1 MLRLLTAGESHGQAV
16 TGILEGM
23 PAGVPI
29 SKAIIDHHLAR
40 RQKGYGRGGRM
51 KIEKDQIQV
60 LSGLRGG
67 LTLGSPIS
75 FMIPNKDYENWKEGM
90 DPFQGDLNYK
100 KVSHPR
106 PGHADLPGAL
116 KYSFSDMRHVLE
128 RSSARET
135 TARVAAGSI
144 ASQLLSVFGIEV
156 ASHVRR
162 IGQAAIEQKQV
173 EFHELKASEDSPVR
187 SVCKDAERRMIQCID
202 EARED
207 GDTLGGVIE
216 IQVKGLPVGLGS
228 YTHWDRKLD
237 GKLAGALMSIQGIKA
252 VEVGDGF
259 EGVKEP
265 GSCVHDEI
273 FYNETNGF
281 NRKTNH
287 AGGIEGGMTNGEIL
301 IIRCGMKPIPTLMK
315 PLKTVDFHSKDVHNA
330 AVERSDTCAVPAAAV
345 VAEAV
350 VGLTLTDAFL
360 ETFGADSMEEMKR
373 RWK

>member
-23 PAGVPI
+23 PAGVSI

-51 KIEKDQIQV
+51 AIEKDQIQV

-75 FMIPNKDYENWKEGM
+75 FMIHNKDYENWKDGM
-90 DPFQGDLNYK
+90 DPFYGDLNYK

-106 PGHADLPGAL
+106 PGHADLTGAL

-173 EFHELKASEDSPVR
+173 AFHELKASEDSPVR
-187 SVCKDAERRMIQCID
+187 SICKDAERRMIQCID

-216 IQVKGLPVGLGS
+216 VQVKGLPVGLGS

-237 GKLAGALMSIQGIKA
+237 GKLAGALMSIQGMKA

-273 FYNETNGF
+273 FYNERDGF